1 MATTSQ
7 QTTIAVFETS
17 VSPTDAEETLVETDA
32 EMADATADRV
42 VYYPYRVFEFE
53 LHAEA
58 LLDEFDD
65 RVYCGVDL
73 CNDKEMFIDEPP
85 DPAEAVVD
93 EDALVPPADE
103 PTAPEQ
109 TARRHLVNL
118 ARKEL
123 RVGSPPDLT
132 VVDDRRIYRP
142 FHVVTCTTT
151 AEQRL
156 TYIVDAVT
164 GEFHRV
170 YLG

>member
-1 MATTSQ
+1 M
-7 QTTIAVFETS
+7 FETD
-17 VSPTDAEETLVETDA
+17 VSSTDAEETLVKTDA
-32 EMADATADRV
+32 EMADATAEKL
-42 VYYPYRVFEFE
+42 VYYPYRVFEFD

-73 CNDKEMFIDEPP
+73 CNNKEMFIDESP
-85 DPAEAVVD
+85 DPTETVIAEDAVV
-93 EDALVPPADE
+93 PTADE
-103 PTAPEQ
+103 SIDPER

-123 RVGSPPDLT
+123 RIGSAPDLT
-132 VVDDRRIYRP
+132 VVDDIRIYRP

-151 AEQRL
+151 AEQQL

-164 GEFHRV
+164 GEFHRI
-170 YLG
+170 YLN